1 MRKLTG
7 RWLIAVSTGPD
18 SMALLSMCMENH
30 MDICVGHVN
39 YHHRDQAEE
48 EEAYIR
54 AFCKENHIPLYVRN
68 EPFHSSGNF
77 EADARK
83 WRYDFFEKIV
93 KEEHLDGVLTAH
105 QEDDVLETWYMQKE
119 RNIIPKCWGLAEV
132 NMYHGV
138 VVRRPLLGYTKKQLE
153 EYCDHR
159 HIRYYIDHTNKDDTY
174 SRNRIRNHV
183 TSSMDRKQRD
193 EILKEIEKA
202 NIHLIQFRDKAENL
216 ICDDS
221 VSLKEYRKENEEV
234 RCCILRMMMDP
245 DNAYHMTLAYLKEID
260 HILLKQNDFVIPVKG
275 KELVSDHERFFMHVP
290 FETYEDTYTSLDEM
304 HGIEKP
310 CYRITEGKKGV
321 FACSVTDKDFPLI
334 IRSVKEGDQIAMRYG
349 NKSVH
354 RFFIDRHI
362 PKYLRRTWP
371 VVVNTQGHIIL
382 VPLLGCDR
390 WHYTVKPDFNVIEY
404 NLTEGDFRDVG
415 R

>member
-1 MRKLTG
+1 MRKLAG

-39 YHHRDQAEE
+39 YHHRLQAEV

-54 AFCKENHIPLYVRN
+54 SFCKENHIPLFVRN
-68 EPFHSSGNF
+68 EPFHASGNF
-77 EADARK
+77 EAEARK

-93 KEEHLDGVLTAH
+93 KQEHLDGVLTAH

-119 RNIIPKCWGLAEV
+119 RNIVPKCWGLAEV
-132 NMYHGV
+132 NLYHGMM
-138 VVRRPLLGYTKKQLE
+138 VRRPLLGYTKKQLE
-153 EYCDHR
+153 EYCDER
-159 HIRYYIDHTNKDDTY
+159 HIRYYIDHTNQDDAY

-183 TSSMDRKQRD
+183 TSSMDRFQRD
-193 EILKEIEKA
+193 QVLQEITKA
-202 NIHLIQFRDKAENL
+202 NNHLTSIRREADSLFVKE
-216 ICDDS
+216 S
-221 VSLKEYRKENEEV
+221 VSLKDYRQKNEEV

-245 DNAYHMTLAYLKEID
+245 DNANHLTLAYLKETD
-260 HILLKQNDFVIPVKG
+260 HILMKQNDFVIQIKD
-275 KELVSDHERFFMHVP
+275 KELVQDHGMFFMHIP
-290 FETYEDTYTSLDEM
+290 YETYADTYVSLEDMQGVRKE
-304 HGIEKP
+304 
-310 CYRITEGKKGV
+310 CYRIEEGKKGV
-321 FACSVTDKDFPLI
+321 FACSVTEEDFPI
-334 IRSVKEGDQIAMRYG
+334 TIRSVRKGDQIAMRYG
-349 NKSVH
+349 MKSVH

-362 PKYLRRTWP
+362 PKYLRDTWP
-371 VVVNTQGHIIL
+371 VVVNCKGDIVL

-390 WHYTVKPDFNVIEY
+390 WHYTVKPDFNVLEY